1 MVNGCRLL
9 AERHDLYFIT
19 ITCKGK
25 EISHEYAEENYG
37 KWTNRFLDACRARWT
52 RAGREWHYVQVTERQ
67 ARQHPH
73 SHILTTFNPDDLVPG
88 CVRKY
93 ERTANGGTRGYWKDA
108 LRSHWLECTLGSSG
122 LGEQYDIS
130 RVETAEGASRYVA
143 KYLFKSSIFVA
154 GWPARWKRIRY
165 SQGFPQ
171 AQERETN
178 AIVLLTQGDWY
189 HLAERA
195 VVVTVGTL
203 DDFQE
208 ASDRLHFHDTI
219 VRLKTSTKA

>member
-37 KWTNRFLDACRARWT
+37 EWTNRLLDACRIKSK
-52 RAGREWHYVQVTERQ
+52 REGCKWHYVQVTERQ
-67 ARQHPH
+67 KRLHPH
-73 SHILTTFNPDDLVPG
+73 SHFITTFSPRDVVVSN
-88 CVRKY
+88 RKTW
-93 ERTANGGTRGYWKDA
+93 RIDQQGKRAVTWRAS
-108 LRSHWLECTLGSSG
+108 LRSDWFQMQVVRSG
-122 LGEQYDIS
+122 LGEQYEITK
-130 RVETAEGASRYVA
+130 VESAEGASRYVA
-143 KYLFKSSIFVA
+143 KYLFKPSIFTA
-154 GWPARWKRIRY
+154 DWPKGWKRIRY
-165 SQGFPQ
+165 SQSFPK
-171 AQERETN
+171 AEERETN

-189 HLAERA
+189 ALAERA

-208 ASDRLHFHDTI
+208 VSDRLHFHDTI
-219 VRLKTSTKA
+219 VRLKTA